1 MPLTSRILSH
11 RKHTRTSMLHIIC
24 YVTVKL
30 LFKKDDEMNI
40 EIQPQAADCSGGK
53 RRLTKRSLSFQ
64 NNSGYE

>member
-1 MPLTSRILSH
+1 
-11 RKHTRTSMLHIIC
+11 MLHIIC